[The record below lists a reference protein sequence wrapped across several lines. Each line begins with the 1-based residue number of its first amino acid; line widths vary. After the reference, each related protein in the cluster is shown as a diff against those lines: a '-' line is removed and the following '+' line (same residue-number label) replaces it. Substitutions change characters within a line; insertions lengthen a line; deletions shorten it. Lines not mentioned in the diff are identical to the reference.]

1 MSSVFF
7 TSAKGRTEARSEGNS
22 AGHSGGRSHL
32 SVWHPSRLL
41 IEEAV
46 LCGLIVAAG
55 LFALY
60 ACLPRPR
67 FAADMARSAERLRS
81 PFVVTHDESTVAL
94 VPASRSMITAIR
106 RATKLEQSGRF
117 DRVTRDAWQQA
128 MAEVRRFGVQP
139 VSTGPGRHVRLFMQE
154 AEEDRMA
161 ALDGLL
167 EELLPGQFA
176 VLEARR
182 EAAIAADPEQAEPLP
197 EVTWLD
203 VVTNAPDNVRDMA
216 YDLATL
222 HDEAGRNVATIAKYR
237 EIVGYDHW
245 RTICE
250 AGVSESGFLA
260 RAALWRAE
268 FEASQAHLELAKA
281 AFEQGFEAW
290 GEACSAVPTLC
301 TDGRVVEEMAE
312 HRVRYREVLAE
323 LQPSFGNGEATTL
336 DL

>member
-7 TSAKGRTEARSEGNS
+7 NSAEGRSEGNS
-22 AGHSGGRSHL
+22 TGHTGGRSRR

-41 IEEAV
+41 VEEAV

-60 ACLPRPR
+60 ACLPRSR
-67 FAADMARSAERLRS
+67 VSAEMARSAEELRN
-81 PFVVTHDESTVAL
+81 PFIVAYDEPAVAL
-94 VPASRSMITAIR
+94 VPASRPMIAAMR
-106 RATKLEQSGRF
+106 RASKLEQSGRF
-117 DRVTRDAWQQA
+117 DQVTRDAWKQA
-128 MAEVRRFGVQP
+128 AAELRRFATQP
-139 VSTGPGRHVRLFMQE
+139 VSTGPGKHVRLFMLE
-154 AEEDRMA
+154 AEKDRMV

-176 VLEARR
+176 ALEARR
-182 EAAIAADPEQAEPLP
+182 EAAIEADPEQSSSLP
-197 EVTWLD
+197 DVTWLD
-203 VVTNAPDNVRDMA
+203 VAANAPDAVRDMA

-222 HDEAGRNVATIAKYR
+222 HEEAGRNVAVIAKYR

-245 RTICE
+245 RTICDAGTSE
-250 AGVSESGFLA
+250 AGFLA

-290 GEACSAVPTLC
+290 GKACSAVPTLC
-301 TDGRVVEEMAE
+301 TDGRVAEEMAT
-312 HRVRYREVLAE
+312 HRERYRDVLVS
-323 LQPSFGNGEATTL
+323 LQPASRNDEAATL